1 MCGFSLLSIQ
11 NYHLSVLS
19 VAVCY
24 FSQFLCIFMHFLQRK
39 KVIIATSNLCL
50 LGGCV
55 GVHASNA
62 FDTSVLKV

>member
-50 LGGCV
+50 LGG
-55 GVHASNA
+55 
-62 FDTSVLKV
+62 VLVCMQVMLLTQVC